1 MKLQGLVAS
10 GFLALLSGLA
20 GSPASA
26 AEVPAGYP
34 ANYAD
39 TIKAAEAE
47 GTLVIYA
54 ATDESAVAPLLKD
67 FMAVYPKI
75 QVKYNDMGSSE
86 VYNRFLSEAAAG
98 TQSADFLMSPAMDLQ
113 IKLAID
119 GYAMTYRSPEADKL
133 PAWSIFHDQ
142 AYGITYEPIVFI
154 YNKRLLKEEQV
165 PKSHAAIANM
175 DQATIDLLKG
185 KVITQDPERIGSAL
199 LFVTRDLKY
208 DKNFWN
214 LAQSLGKTDVKLYTS
229 SGTILERLTSGEA
242 SFGYDVMAN
251 YPHTRSKTDPAV
263 GIVYP
268 EDYILVNPRVAFIW
282 KDAAHP
288 NAAKVF
294 LDYVLSAR
302 GQTLIAKSLFSIR
315 PDVQGEF
322 SANALIAKYGEKLRP
337 LTLDASAVEYLD
349 KKKRLEF
356 LDTWKKSIE
365 TK

>member
-1 MKLQGLVAS
+1 
-10 GFLALLSGLA
+10 
-20 GSPASA
+20 
-26 AEVPAGYP
+26 
-34 ANYAD
+34 
-39 TIKAAEAE
+39 
-47 GTLVIYA
+47 
-54 ATDESAVAPLLKD
+54 
-67 FMAVYPKI
+67 
-75 QVKYNDMGSSE
+75 
-86 VYNRFLSEAAAG
+86 
-98 TQSADFLMSPAMDLQ
+98 
-113 IKLAID
+113 
-119 GYAMTYRSPEADKL
+119 MTK
-133 PAWSIFHDQ
+133 

-165 PKSHAAIANM
+165 PKSRAAIANM

-251 YPHTRSKTDPAV
+251 YPHSRSKTDPAV

-322 SANALIAKYGEKLRP
+322 SATRAHRQIWREA
-337 LTLDASAVEYLD
+337 ASADPRCQRGRISRQEEASRIPRHLEEEHQRPSDGSHVFLVALRRRHLD
-349 KKKRLEF
+349 VGGDRRAAGDRPGSGAFSTLRSSCAMRAAEPRGA
-356 LDTWKKSIE
+356 TASC
-365 TK
+365 